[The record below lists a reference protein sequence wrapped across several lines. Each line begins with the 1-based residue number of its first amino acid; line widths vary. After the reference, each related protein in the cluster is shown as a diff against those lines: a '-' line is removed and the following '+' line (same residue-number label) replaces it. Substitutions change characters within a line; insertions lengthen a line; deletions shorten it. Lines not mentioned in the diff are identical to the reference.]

1 MDWDHLLGTPE
12 LADVVG
18 RLNGDGHLQLKPNKE
33 GKITSGVISFYS
45 KDINEINDMIKKFK
59 DLFNVGYCLY
69 PDNRTTR
76 VYKLFF
82 TNTKLAIFLSK
93 IGVVVGSKSNNPHL
107 VPEWIFNGNN
117 EIKGA
122 FLKGLFD
129 TEGSI
134 SCEKNTCRWRMCI
147 NQQKIENEKEN
158 AYMYLEQ
165 IRKMLA
171 DFGIKSTQVRS
182 SPSHFNI
189 RKTGVKTIEVRIRM
203 ERGSF
208 RNFYKHIGFDNIYK
222 QNRLITALN
231 GYVAK

>member
-1 MDWDHLLGTPE
+1 
-12 LADVVG
+12 
-18 RLNGDGHLQLKPNKE
+18 
-33 GKITSGVISFYS
+33 
-45 KDINEINDMIKKFK
+45 
-59 DLFNVGYCLY
+59 
-69 PDNRTTR
+69 
-76 VYKLFF
+76 
-82 TNTKLAIFLSK
+82 
-93 IGVVVGSKSNNPHL
+93 
-107 VPEWIFNGNN
+107 
-117 EIKGA
+117 
-122 FLKGLFD
+122 
-129 TEGSI
+129 
-134 SCEKNTCRWRMCI
+134 MCI

-189 RKTGVKTIEVRIRM
+189 RKTGVKTIEVKIRI
-203 ERGSF
+203 EKTSF